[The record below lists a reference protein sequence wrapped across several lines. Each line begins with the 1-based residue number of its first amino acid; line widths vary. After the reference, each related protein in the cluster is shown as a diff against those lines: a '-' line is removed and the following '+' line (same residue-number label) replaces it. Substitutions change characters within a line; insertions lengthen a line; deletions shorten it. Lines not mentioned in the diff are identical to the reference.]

1 MPEVAFYH
9 LSRPLESALPRLLE
23 RALEQGNRIAIR
35 SSDPARLKALDELL
49 WTYDDGSF
57 LPHGRDG
64 DALAAEQPVLLTGS
78 DTPANGAQVLM
89 VLEPPIPEFTGR
101 VLYFFGAAT
110 IAEGR
115 ATWASLKGREGI
127 DRTYWQQDERGKW
140 AKTA

>member
-9 LSRPLESALPRLLE
+9 LSRPFESALPRLLE
-23 RALEQGNRIAIR
+23 RALEQGSRVAIR
-35 SSDPARLKALDELL
+35 SHDPARLKALDELL
-49 WTYDDGSF
+49 WTHDERSF

-64 DALAAEQPVLLTGS
+64 DDLAELQPVLLTGS
-78 DTPANGAQVLM
+78 DTPANGAQVLI
-89 VLEPPIPEFTGR
+89 VLEPPIPDFAGR

-115 ATWASLKGREGI
+115 ATWAGLKGREGVE
-127 DRTYWQQDERGKW
+127 RTYWQQDERGKW